1 MSTHHP
7 PEADKGSLVV
17 DEHLVM
23 VYRPAQ
29 AGDRPDLALLERVL
43 YGLHTT

>member
-1 MSTHHP
+1 M
-7 PEADKGSLVV
+7 A

-23 VYRPAQ
+23 VHRRAQ

-43 YGLHTT
+43 YGLHTI

>member
-1 MSTHHP
+1 M
-7 PEADKGSLVV
+7 A

-29 AGDRPDLALLERVL
+29 AGGRPDLALPERVL
-43 YGLHTT
+43 YGLHTI

>member
-1 MSTHHP
+1 M
-7 PEADKGSLVV
+7 A

-29 AGDRPDLALLERVL
+29 ASDRPDLALPERVL
-43 YGLHTT
+43 YGLHTI